1 MYLSNNYKFS
11 KISTLNFII
20 ATIPLSLILGNLATN
35 VNIII
40 VCILGLYIYKK
51 QIFEINNK
59 IYYYLIYLF
68 FFYLILIT
76 LINNFQF
83 LNFNSIQK
91 DHFFKSIFYLRY
103 LIFFLVIKTLVEKED
118 FDNKIF
124 FLSCAFFS
132 AIVSIDLV
140 IQFLFK
146 KNILG
151 YPIIANKP
159 SSFFKEE
166 IIAGGFIQ
174 KFSLFFIFLLVVKK
188 KLNSFILIIFL
199 LFLIPIIL
207 SGNRMP
213 IIIYI
218 MSILLYFLVEKKF
231 KEIIITIIISSIIIF
246 SFIKFPVSKRL
257 HIDLNIF
264 FKESV
269 YMLKKAPKL
278 FLYNEGENIVFGG
291 TGYLIHFNTGIQIWK
306 NNKIFGNGLKSFR
319 IKCTYENYQT
329 CNTHPHNY
337 FIELLVDVGIIGA
350 FLIYITFIIG
360 LKNFLKFYYNEKTK
374 IQKIVG
380 CAFFLVIFFEFFP
393 FRSTGSFFT
402 TSNSAFIFLILPIFL
417 NIKKLKKL

>member
-35 VNIII
+35 VNVII
-40 VCILGLYIYKK
+40 VCILGLFIYKK

-59 IYYYLIYLF
+59 IYYYFIYLF

-76 LINNFQF
+76 LINNFEF
-83 LNFNSIQK
+83 LNSNSIQK

-132 AIVSIDLV
+132 AIVSIDIV

-151 YPIIANKP
+151 YSIIANKP

-166 IIAGGFIQ
+166 LIAGGFIQ

-188 KLNSFILIIFL
+188 KLNSFILIIFI

-218 MSILLYFLVEKKF
+218 MSILLYFLIEKKF
-231 KEIIITIIISSIIIF
+231 KEIIIAIIISSLTIF

-257 HIDLNIF
+257 HIDLNVF
-264 FKESV
+264 FNESL
-269 YMLKKAPKL
+269 YILKKAPKL

-337 FIELLVDVGIIGA
+337 FIELLVDVGATGA

-374 IQKIVG
+374 IQKIAG
-380 CAFFLVIFFEFFP
+380 CVFFLLIFFEFFP

-417 NIKKLKKL
+417 NVKKLNKL